1 MITLLQTAA
10 KMNYKEQLCLLIEE
24 AGGEMLHT
32 VNNHKMCTVEP
43 VYYGHLGT
51 NQKCPD
57 YQGVLIFQVS
67 LCTKG
72 LLWDLNQVCGLCRC
86 PH

>member
-43 VYYGHLGT
+43 VYYGHLVT
-51 NQKCPD
+51 NQKRPD
-57 YQGVLIFQVS
+57 FPGQLMY
-67 LCTKG
+67 
-72 LLWDLNQVCGLCRC
+72 
-86 PH
+86 